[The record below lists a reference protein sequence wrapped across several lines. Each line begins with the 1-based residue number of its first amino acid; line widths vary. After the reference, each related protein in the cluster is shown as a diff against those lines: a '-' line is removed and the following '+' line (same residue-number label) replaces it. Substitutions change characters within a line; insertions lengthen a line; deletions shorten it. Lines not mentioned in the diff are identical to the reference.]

1 MMEERQTVLRGELAL
16 LLAVVI
22 NSFGVVLMLRSGSG
36 ISAISSVPYA
46 FSELFPRVS
55 MGTWTYIFQG
65 LLVLSLMVLRK
76 RFVPEYLFSFVVG
89 FFFGIMI
96 DFHELWIS
104 WLPQPLPLRVLYF
117 CISYLVICFGIAL
130 SNRCRMPIIPT
141 DLFPRELAEITGTAY
156 PEADTMTWP
165 EAGALTYGETLRES
179 VLTGGDQQGKGTYA
193 WKPPRPFPRW
203 KTQAVRWY
211 SPRTTPIMPRW
222 STPFLWRWLPG
233 S

>member
-76 RFVPEYLFSFVVG
+76 RFVPSTCSA
-89 FFFGIMI
+89 
-96 DFHELWIS
+96 LWWAS
-104 WLPQPLPLRVLYF
+104 
-117 CISYLVICFGIAL
+117 SSA
-130 SNRCRMPIIPT
+130 S
-141 DLFPRELAEITGTAY
+141 
-156 PEADTMTWP
+156 
-165 EAGALTYGETLRES
+165 
-179 VLTGGDQQGKGTYA
+179 
-193 WKPPRPFPRW
+193 
-203 KTQAVRWY
+203 
-211 SPRTTPIMPRW
+211 
-222 STPFLWRWLPG
+222 
-233 S
+233 

>member
-1 MMEERQTVLRGELAL
+1 M
-16 LLAVVI
+16 LAVVI

-104 WLPQPLPLRVLYF
+104 WLPQTLPLRVLYF
-117 CISYLVICFGIAL
+117 CISYLVICFGIACPTAAECPL
-130 SNRCRMPIIPT
+130 SPPT
-141 DLFPRELAEITGTAY
+141 CF
-156 PEADTMTWP
+156 
-165 EAGALTYGETLRES
+165 
-179 VLTGGDQQGKGTYA
+179 
-193 WKPPRPFPRW
+193 
-203 KTQAVRWY
+203 
-211 SPRTTPIMPRW
+211 
-222 STPFLWRWLPG
+222 PG
-233 S
+233 SWRRSPNGLLPDQDLLLT

>member
-104 WLPQPLPLRVLYF
+104 WLPQTLPLRVLYF
-117 CISYLVICFGIAL
+117 CISYHVNCIGIAL
-130 SNRCRMPIIPT
+130 TNRITT

-156 PEADTMTWP
+156 SRIKISFDVICL
-165 EAGALTYGETLRES
+165 LTTA
-179 VLTGGDQQGKGTYA
+179 VLTFFGLGRIMGLGVGTVLAAFTMGKCIGLIGGWMD
-193 WKPPRPFPRW
+193 RRVSFVSILSRR
-203 KTQAVRWY
+203 QAAAAEE
-211 SPRTTPIMPRW
+211 
-222 STPFLWRWLPG
+222 G
-233 S
+233 

>member
-1 MMEERQTVLRGELAL
+1 
-16 LLAVVI
+16 
-22 NSFGVVLMLRSGSG
+22 
-36 ISAISSVPYA
+36 
-46 FSELFPRVS
+46 

-104 WLPQPLPLRVLYF
+104 WLPQTLPLRVLYF

-156 PEADTMTWP
+156 SRIKISFDVICLLTTAVPVAFFWP
-165 EAGALTYGETLRES
+165 GPDHGAGCGHGA
-179 VLTGGDQQGKGTYA
+179 GGLHHGQGASDSSAGGWTA
-193 WKPPRPFPRW
+193 
-203 KTQAVRWY
+203 
-211 SPRTTPIMPRW
+211 
-222 STPFLWRWLPG
+222 G
-233 S
+233 

>member
-141 DLFPRELAEITGTAY
+141 DLFPRELAEITA
-156 PEADTMTWP
+156 
-165 EAGALTYGETLRES
+165 
-179 VLTGGDQQGKGTYA
+179 
-193 WKPPRPFPRW
+193 RP
-203 KTQAVRWY
+203 T
-211 SPRTTPIMPRW
+211 
-222 STPFLWRWLPG
+222 PG
-233 S
+233 SRSPLT

>member
-104 WLPQPLPLRVLYF
+104 WLPQTLPLRVLYF

-156 PEADTMTWP
+156 SRIKISFDVICL
-165 EAGALTYGETLRES
+165 LTTA
-179 VLTGGDQQGKGTYA
+179 VLTFFGLGRIMGLGGGRRCWRPSPWQVHRTHRRVDGPQGELCLYPE
-193 WKPPRPFPRW
+193 PPSGGRSR
-203 KTQAVRWY
+203 
-211 SPRTTPIMPRW
+211 
-222 STPFLWRWLPG
+222 G
-233 S
+233 G